1 MGRLRYED
9 FELKIERAGDGYRA
23 EVLRSPGGEASRQF
37 ALPLSRDR
45 IEILIMQMGQQ
56 RRRQRTPSRRV
67 HSPEMKAAREL
78 GGTLFDSV
86 FAEDI
91 RACFRTSLDRVS
103 EKEDIGLRI
112 KLQLEQAPELADLP
126 WELLLDE
133 SSDRFL
139 SLSVQT
145 PIVRYHQLTQRIS
158 PLRVKLPLQ
167 ILVMVSSPSGYAALD
182 VEREQSLLEKALEP
196 LRNRNQVDVTY
207 VERATLRDLHR
218 TLRKRPCHVFHFI
231 GHGGFD
237 RATDEGVLLLEDK
250 HGRGQEVD
258 GHRLATVLQ
267 NRGTL
272 RLAVLNACEGAR
284 ISQAD
289 PYAGVATSL
298 IKQGV
303 PAVIAMQFEITDTA
317 ALAFADELY
326 SALVDGLP
334 VDAAV
339 ADARTAIYALPSD
352 IEWGTPVLYMR
363 AKDGVLFDAV
373 ESAEP
378 VGQGRSEKE
387 TGTTA
392 QPPSRPRRP
401 AAQPEVRQNQS
412 LGIVHIALADVTPMR
427 FVGLTGGTFTMG
439 NPVSEKGR
447 SGDETEHEVTVLG
460 FEIAEA
466 VVTQKQWQAVMGSN
480 PSYQFENSGNSDE
493 HPVQS
498 ISWYDAIEFANKL
511 SRREGLPECYEVDG
525 TNVTLRGS
533 CTGYRLPTEAE
544 WEYACRAGSQT
555 AYGRGVDESAL
566 SEYAWYGKL
575 WEKGTVAVKSLKPN
589 AWGLYGM
596 HGNVWEWVWDRYAS
610 YPDSAQ
616 SDPHGPSDDDALLM
630 NIDDTKSRVL
640 RGGAFLNGA
649 EVLRCALRFR
659 GGPGDRFRYNGLRVV
674 RRARR
679 QP

>member
-1 MGRLRYED
+1 
-9 FELKIERAGDGYRA
+9 
-23 EVLRSPGGEASRQF
+23 
-37 ALPLSRDR
+37 
-45 IEILIMQMGQQ
+45 
-56 RRRQRTPSRRV
+56 
-67 HSPEMKAAREL
+67 
-78 GGTLFDSV
+78 
-86 FAEDI
+86 
-91 RACFRTSLDRVS
+91 
-103 EKEDIGLRI
+103 
-112 KLQLEQAPELADLP
+112 
-126 WELLLDE
+126 
-133 SSDRFL
+133 
-139 SLSVQT
+139 
-145 PIVRYHQLTQRIS
+145 
-158 PLRVKLPLQ
+158 
-167 ILVMVSSPSGYAALD
+167 
-182 VEREQSLLEKALEP
+182 
-196 LRNRNQVDVTY
+196 
-207 VERATLRDLHR
+207 
-218 TLRKRPCHVFHFI
+218 
-231 GHGGFD
+231 
-237 RATDEGVLLLEDK
+237 
-250 HGRGQEVD
+250 
-258 GHRLATVLQ
+258 
-267 NRGTL
+267 TL